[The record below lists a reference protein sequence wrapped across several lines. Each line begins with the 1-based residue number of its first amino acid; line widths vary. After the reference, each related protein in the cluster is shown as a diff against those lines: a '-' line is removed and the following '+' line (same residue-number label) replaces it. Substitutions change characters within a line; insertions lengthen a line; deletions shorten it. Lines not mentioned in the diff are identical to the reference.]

1 MITKLEPRWIGPYTI
16 FDHDERGNYLL
27 LDSLGKRVQAKY
39 PLEKLKILTEAEQVE
54 NISEVKEVIND
65 RKIDNKLVYLVK
77 WKDNSKD
84 SWVKEEDFQ
93 TIEVINDYWKNKLRE
108 SERVFNKKRG
118 RPKKLLYSIV
128 SLLMQL
134 MLIFTLLEINEAA
147 TPWYP
152 KFCTT
157 NEKTSVIDLEQI
169 CLFKKPEKSKILEFA
184 VKDKVK
190 KIIILEK
197 MHHEVSGKGYKCQIE
212 RIDMNCS
219 RSFFRV
225 DTCLKSEWTPVKL
238 EEKECWN
245 MVNTQHCRIE
255 CKDFTY
261 DKKSHSRV

>member
-1 MITKLEPRWIGPYTI
+1 MMFTGEYKCIVRECLVFNNGICTLSFE
-16 FDHDERGNYLL
+16 FF
-27 LDSLGKRVQAKY
+27 
-39 PLEKLKILTEAEQVE
+39 KILFFK
-54 NISEVKEVIND
+54 N
-65 RKIDNKLVYLVK
+65 KIDLK
-77 WKDNSKD
+77 
-84 SWVKEEDFQ
+84 FQ
-93 TIEVINDYWKNKLRE
+93 NEWL
-108 SERVFNKKRG
+108 
-118 RPKKLLYSIV
+118 
-128 SLLMQL
+128 SL
-134 MLIFTLLEINEAA
+134 
-147 TPWYP
+147 
-152 KFCTT
+152 
-157 NEKTSVIDLEQI
+157 
-169 CLFKKPEKSKILEFA
+169 
-184 VKDKVK
+184 KDKVK